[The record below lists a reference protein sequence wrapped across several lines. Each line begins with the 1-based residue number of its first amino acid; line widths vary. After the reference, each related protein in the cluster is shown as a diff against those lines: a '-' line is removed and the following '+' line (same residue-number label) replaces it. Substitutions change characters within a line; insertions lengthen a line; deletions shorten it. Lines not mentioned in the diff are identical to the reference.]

1 MRKLAVVL
9 AVLFAI
15 LTFVGGYYVI
25 SSGGAESPG
34 YAIIP
39 MTISLACLG
48 LSRQGKHE

>member
-9 AVLFAI
+9 AVIFVI

-25 SSGGAESPG
+25 SSGGVKSPG

-48 LSRQGKHE
+48 FSRQGKRE